1 MEFTI
6 IVFAWPL
13 PDYHNVYK
21 SFCRSIRNISIS
33 DLINNV
39 SAKYL
44 CPGVDGVKSSNIIS
58 HVVPCE
64 VDLQDDNW
72 HENPFQTRGYERSKT
87 CFVIHDENHQPCLN
101 CEHSAKISK
110 CKSKALTPARLKA
123 PLSKTNPERIILTLK
138 EQRKENKELQ
148 DKIKIMEKELMMN
161 SVAVDDDL
169 NLDFNKIMS
178 DNGANISP
186 FMKLFWDQQQKL
198 FGKGKGARYHP
209 MIIRFCLS
217 LASKSAS
224 AYDELR
230 SSNILTLV

>member
-1 MEFTI
+1 MPNFTLLCAIKKKKSLEFTI

-110 CKSKALTPARLKA
+110 CKSKAFVLQLHFVLLCCVYIFYNCFYTTFYIVILGSPAC
-123 PLSKTNPERIILTLK
+123 
-138 EQRKENKELQ
+138 RK
-148 DKIKIMEKELMMN
+148 
-161 SVAVDDDL
+161 DL
-169 NLDFNKIMS
+169 
-178 DNGANISP
+178 
-186 FMKLFWDQQQKL
+186 
-198 FGKGKGARYHP
+198 
-209 MIIRFCLS
+209 
-217 LASKSAS
+217 
-224 AYDELR
+224 
-230 SSNILTLV
+230 